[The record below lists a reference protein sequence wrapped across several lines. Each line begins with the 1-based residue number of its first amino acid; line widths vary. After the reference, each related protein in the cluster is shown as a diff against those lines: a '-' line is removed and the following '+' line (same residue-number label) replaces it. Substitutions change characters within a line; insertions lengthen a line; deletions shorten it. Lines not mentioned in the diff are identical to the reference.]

1 MENVTDA
8 LKMAGAALLFILA
21 FSVTMVMFSQ
31 ARQTTDAI
39 IGRINLTEYL
49 PKIEG
54 IKENNETRI
63 VGIETVIPTLYR
75 YPQSDGT
82 VQIRIVDSEG
92 TELQVFD
99 VGIESQVSTMTLDK
113 NANNYAYLKHLNDS
127 YNNDKLPAYM
137 FGAPWNSQGST
148 YLMER
153 INAYIFGKKME
164 HFTEVD
170 YSSTTG
176 NNNYLMKYA
185 KKRFKESY
193 LEYRTGGNVSVD
205 EYGEEVVTLQPST
218 KIIITYTIMQEQ
230 NN

>member
-82 VQIRIVDSEG
+82 VQIRIVDSDG

-113 NANNYAYLKHLNDS
+113 KANNYAYLKHLNDS

-148 YLMER
+148 YLMT
-153 INAYIFGKKME
+153 ISLQACLQ
-164 HFTEVD
+164 T
-170 YSSTTG
+170 ST
-176 NNNYLMKYA
+176 
-185 KKRFKESY
+185 
-193 LEYRTGGNVSVD
+193 
-205 EYGEEVVTLQPST
+205 
-218 KIIITYTIMQEQ
+218 
-230 NN
+230 